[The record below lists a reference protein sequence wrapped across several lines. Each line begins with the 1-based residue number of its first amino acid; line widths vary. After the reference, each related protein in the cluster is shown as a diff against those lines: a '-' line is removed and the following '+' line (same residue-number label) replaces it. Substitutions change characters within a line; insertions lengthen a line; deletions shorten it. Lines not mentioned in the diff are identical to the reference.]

1 MAEMVSA
8 ELHFETVG
16 GDLLGL
22 PHHPGVG
29 DQQVDAW
36 VGRPQSVGGRA
47 HRVERAE
54 VEGLQGDVGAW
65 AGGDDARQGGIA
77 LFQVAYREH
86 DVRTTVGEYR
96 GRLVSD
102 AGVGAGD
109 DNDATA
115 LIGHIGLRPL
125 AVLGVV
131 GGHGQKHTHPRR
143 GPPGWRRASKRP
155 CEGSDRSQIRSARRK
170 VENVIT
176 GLAHTGV
183 CVPDCEAA
191 VAFYRDVL
199 GLRVLSPP
207 YVMSGNA
214 IRDDMGEL
222 VSDPT
227 MKAAIVGFG
236 DDGDRVLEVIE
247 YVNVD
252 GGDQR
257 TAAALTDHGISH
269 VGLVCEDL
277 DATRAELES
286 KGVRFL
292 VSGIADVARV
302 RTTWF
307 VDPWGVVFILVEKSR
322 PERPYFAQG
331 AEVNDA

>member
-1 MAEMVSA
+1 
-8 ELHFETVG
+8 
-16 GDLLGL
+16 
-22 PHHPGVG
+22 
-29 DQQVDAW
+29 
-36 VGRPQSVGGRA
+36 
-47 HRVERAE
+47 
-54 VEGLQGDVGAW
+54 
-65 AGGDDARQGGIA
+65 
-77 LFQVAYREH
+77 
-86 DVRTTVGEYR
+86 
-96 GRLVSD
+96 
-102 AGVGAGD
+102 
-109 DNDATA
+109 
-115 LIGHIGLRPL
+115 
-125 AVLGVV
+125 
-131 GGHGQKHTHPRR
+131 
-143 GPPGWRRASKRP
+143 
-155 CEGSDRSQIRSARRK
+155 
-170 VENVIT
+170 VIT

-207 YVMSGNA
+207 YVMAGNA
-214 IRDDMGEL
+214 LRDDMGEL

-247 YVNVD
+247 YLNVD
-252 GGDQR
+252 GDPNGEGGAR
-257 TAAALTDHGISH
+257 RAALTDHGLSH

-286 KGVRFL
+286 NGVRFL

-322 PERPYFAQG
+322 PERPYFSQWG
-331 AEVNDA
+331 

>member
-1 MAEMVSA
+1 MLFDRS
-8 ELHFETVG
+8 
-16 GDLLGL
+16 
-22 PHHPGVG
+22 HP
-29 DQQVDAW
+29 AII
-36 VGRPQSVGGRA
+36 GRPEA
-47 HRVERAE
+47 PE
-54 VEGLQGDVGAW
+54 
-65 AGGDDARQGGIA
+65 
-77 LFQVAYREH
+77 
-86 DVRTTVGEYR
+86 
-96 GRLVSD
+96 
-102 AGVGAGD
+102 
-109 DNDATA
+109 
-115 LIGHIGLRPL
+115 
-125 AVLGVV
+125 
-131 GGHGQKHTHPRR
+131 
-143 GPPGWRRASKRP
+143 
-155 CEGSDRSQIRSARRK
+155 SAAFRRK

-207 YVMSGNA
+207 YVTSGNA

-222 VSDPT
+222 VSDPS

-247 YVNVD
+247 YLNVD
-252 GGDQR
+252 GGGADR
-257 TAAALTDHGISH
+257 ALTDHGLSH
-269 VGLVCEDL
+269 VGLICEDL

-322 PERPYFAQG
+322 PERPYFAQWG
-331 AEVNDA
+331 